1 MTSRRE
7 FESPISL
14 GLLRVPQP
22 FVRSHLGI
30 EYAGEVIIAD
40 RWRDEWGA
48 PLQGAIYFRIVFLKS
63 RQSLPRDAI
72 QDARIAV
79 CVPGESPGR
88 YQRDIDREMGTLR
101 ETHAQ
106 YGATGDPRRE
116 VVRKALER
124 REEEMQDRLEVAEA
138 KRYRE
143 GQIHSP
149 AGSPSLSP
157 DEVFKEG
164 HPEAWCDTI
173 AGGLLSWVYPKLP
186 LDSSLLPRTLKV
198 EDASRVLAALL
209 GQAGA
214 DKQLLVEL
222 GPALGLSSPENPEN
236 FDPAD
241 CAVFQRIR
249 DQLDRAGGRLPW
261 DEVHRALSHADGL
274 TSPFAA
280 MYLLAFA
287 FHGQPEV
294 ELGLR
299 SGHGLKLED
308 GRPLRSDR
316 VVREVLP
323 LVAWPDDVTGIIE
336 NLRLPEPVSWNGALP
351 YTSLIAPE
359 LREVG
364 EEEDSGAE
372 EEVLKRALTSLSA
385 RLDRC
390 EGVVGEVSKLSTK
403 PDDEAASATIQ
414 RLRSLCNSQSFD
426 EVYQQAR
433 SNLGSPQALSE
444 DLGVLGRIEVLEE
457 FLPELRQAVRY
468 LDGAVIKA
476 GYEELALVRGAL
488 ISQFSLPY
496 LLDRGLS
503 PESLIAQF
511 KRFRDDY
518 SRAYR
523 VHHRLYHSK
532 SVALRA
538 RLEDEAARLGALNHL
553 NSISELGDPLGRE
566 LEEQHNSLKE
576 AVKSCDLNS
585 QDLPLDDDPQC
596 SSCSLFLGEVL
607 PTQDVE
613 LFQRRVGGSLL
624 EQNRRLSLVLVDRI
638 VHGQAN
644 RRLEDF
650 LKIVQASDLAS
661 LTNTLNDEMVLFIRR
676 LVAGR

>member
-7 FESPISL
+7 FESPITL
-14 GLLRVPQP
+14 GLLSVPQP

-30 EYAGEVIIAD
+30 EYPGEVIIAD

-48 PLQGAIYFRIVFLKS
+48 PLQGAVYFRIVFLKS
-63 RQSLPRDAI
+63 RQSLPSDAI

-101 ETHAQ
+101 ETRAR
-106 YGATGDPRRE
+106 YGTTGDPRRE

-149 AGSPSLSP
+149 ASSSSLSP

-164 HPEAWCDTI
+164 HTEAWCDTI

-186 LDSSLLPRTLKV
+186 LDSSLLPRTLNV

-214 DKQLLVEL
+214 DKKLLVEL
-222 GPALGLSSPENPEN
+222 GPALGLSDRGSPES

-249 DQLDRAGGRLPW
+249 DQLGRAGGRLPW
-261 DEVHRALSHADGL
+261 GEVHRALSHADGL

-316 VVREVLP
+316 VVREVVP
-323 LVAWPDDVTGIIE
+323 LVAWPDDVAGRIE
-336 NLRLPEPVSWNGALP
+336 NLRLPEPVSWNGALL

-385 RLDRC
+385 RLDRY
-390 EGVVGEVSKLSTK
+390 EGVVEEVSKLSTK

-414 RLRSLCNSQSFD
+414 RLRSLCNSPSFV
-426 EVYQQAR
+426 EVYRQAR
-433 SNLGSPQALSE
+433 NNLGRPQALSE
-444 DLGVLGRIEVLEE
+444 DLGYLGRIEALEE
-457 FLPELRQAVRY
+457 SLPELRQAVKY

-488 ISQFSLPY
+488 ISQFSLSY

-511 KRFRDDY
+511 ERFRDDY

-553 NSISELGDPLGRE
+553 NSISELGEPLGRE
-566 LEEQHNSLKE
+566 LEEQYNSLKE
-576 AVKSCDLNS
+576 AVKLCDLSS